1 MKYKTAVIIQCIISI
16 FSILVCIVY
25 FTRNIKVPGLIPGL
39 CSIVMLSLIYTS
51 KQQFN
56 SGKISKKYWILILCT
71 CSLAAIFNFIISIEQ
86 IVNFIK

>member
-25 FTRNIKVPGLIPGL
+25 FTRDIKVPGLIPGL
-39 CSIVMLSLIYTS
+39 MSVLMLSLIYTS

-56 SGKISKKYWILILCT
+56 SGKISKKYWMLILCT
-71 CSLAAIFNFIISIEQ
+71 CSLAAIFNIVVCIEQ
-86 IVNFIK
+86 IIVFMK